1 MNDDYTG
8 MRAMPKDFPLKF
20 VEKTDA
26 EKLEEFKKALRE
38 STIREYEYQKRIKEL
53 ESLTR
58 WIPVEERL
66 PTFEDADEEG
76 YVFIRE
82 RENESPHRTYHTVG
96 RYDSLKV
103 PDYFYTVTHWRRI
116 DTPEGV

>member
-1 MNDDYTG
+1 MKPINEMNLAECLWVICNPMEVTLDYT
-8 MRAMPKDFPLKF
+8 MTEILKQIA
-20 VEKTDA
+20 D
-26 EKLEEFKKALRE
+26 
-38 STIREYEYQKRIKEL
+38 RIH
-53 ESLTR
+53 SLTR